1 MQTTIP
7 EKTDAPYLSDSYR
20 RSLLIATGTAL
31 VTGGLLGIVVL
42 DSLDARITKSDKP
55 AQLQYAN
62 PKALE
67 LRSTTKGKSGGPEIY
82 LWHHDKAYAIK
93 VKPNDRLELEYL
105 PPLSSE

>member
-1 MQTTIP
+1 MTTTIP
-7 EKTDAPYLSDSYR
+7 GTTKVSDMLRRYYLISVS
-20 RSLLIATGTAL
+20 TTF
-31 VTGGLLGIVVL
+31 VTGGFLGFAISY
-42 DSLDARITKSDKP
+42 SLDDLITKSEKP

-67 LRSTTKGKSGGPEIY
+67 LRSMTKGKSGGPESY

-105 PPLSSE
+105 PPPSSE